1 MMDRALR
8 AVNLPT
14 VDAEAIH
21 KRLRFKNVAPLAY
34 GDGQVV
40 WGMSPGSD

>member
-8 AVNLPT
+8 PSTPT
-14 VDAEAIH
+14 LVDAEAI
-21 KRLRFKNVAPLAY
+21 RTGAVQNVAPLAY

-40 WGMSPGSD
+40 WGSRNPGSD